1 MLTNKDRPKYQQII
15 QAALEV
21 IAENG
26 YHASQVSK
34 IAKKANVADGT
45 IYLYFKN
52 KEDILISVFRER
64 MGQFIHKIKN
74 AIEDKE
80 TASEKLLTLIQMH
93 YAQLT
98 ESPYLAKVT
107 QLELRQSK
115 PELRREIN
123 KVLKSYLDVIDLII
137 EHGIKEK
144 EIRDDIHPR
153 LMRQMIFGTIDETVT
168 TWVMK
173 NERYN
178 LLDQVEDVH
187 SLLLNGLTKKN

>member
-1 MLTNKDRPKYQQII
+1 MLNKERPKYQQII

-123 KVLKSYLDVIDLII
+123 KVLKSYLDVIDSII